1 MTEMELKQRTKTFAR
16 RVLRLI
22 EALPASRSGRIIANQ
37 LGRSGPS
44 VGANYRAVCRA
55 RSAADFYS
63 KLGIVEEEADESAF
77 WLELVE
83 EERLLPPLKVLPLRE
98 EADALTAIM
107 VSSRKT
113 LAAKNQNV
121 KIKSGIRGAPQAFR
135 KLNETG
141 NPGSTS

>member
-1 MTEMELKQRTKTFAR
+1 MTEIELKQRTKTFAR

-22 EALPASRSGRIIANQ
+22 EALPASRSGNIIANQ
-37 LGRSGPS
+37 LGRSGTS

-77 WLELVE
+77 WLELVV
-83 EERLLPPLKVLPLRE
+83 EERMLPSQKVQLLRN

-113 LAAKNQNV
+113 LGARKQNS
-121 KIKSGIRGAPQAFR
+121 KIK
-135 KLNETG
+135 T
-141 NPGSTS
+141 

>member
-1 MTEMELKQRTKTFAR
+1 MTEIELKQRTKAFAR

-37 LGRSGPS
+37 LGRSGTS

-55 RSAADFYS
+55 RSEADFYS
-63 KLGIVEEEADESAF
+63 KLGVVEEEADESAF
-77 WLELVE
+77 WLELVV
-83 EERLLPPLKVLPLRE
+83 EERLLHPRRVQALLD

-113 LAAKNQNV
+113 AAARKQNS
-121 KIKSGIRGAPQAFR
+121 KIK
-135 KLNETG
+135 T
-141 NPGSTS
+141 

>member
-1 MTEMELKQRTKTFAR
+1 MTEIELKQRTKTFAR

-22 EALPASRSGRIIANQ
+22 EALPASRSGNIIANQ
-37 LGRSGPS
+37 LGRSGTS

-77 WLELVE
+77 WLELVV
-83 EERLLPPLKVLPLRE
+83 EERMLPSQKVQLLRN

-113 LAAKNQNV
+113 LAARKQNS
-121 KIKSGIRGAPQAFR
+121 KIK
-135 KLNETG
+135 T
-141 NPGSTS
+141 

>member
-1 MTEMELKQRTKTFAR
+1 MTELELKQRTKTFAR

-22 EALPASRSGRIIANQ
+22 EALPASRSGNIVANQ
-37 LGRSGPS
+37 LGRSGTS

-77 WLELVE
+77 WLELVV
-83 EERLLPPLKVLPLRE
+83 EERMLPPRKVQPLRD

-113 LAAKNQNV
+113 LAARNQNS
-121 KIKSGIRGAPQAFR
+121 KIK
-135 KLNETG
+135 T
-141 NPGSTS
+141 